1 MNGAWEKIVIS
12 CLEIQKSDEDE
23 VQGDS
28 TPLSIRLRT
37 GCGRGI
43 AIATLIV
50 IVASPSA
57 IHAQSARSSTPP
69 NPAVD
74 LVSRPCKSIPDPK
87 RSKSANKN
95 RSKKPGDETGNSTS
109 ACIEVHSTAI
119 DVQEYLQ
126 AQGREEKWNLSDEH
140 VAEDAW
146 TFSRKLEKDELVRLT
161 KQDAS
166 TEHVSLTSG
175 AAFVRVG
182 TVELDD
188 GFVRVQVTARFEG
201 YGQSADRFAPPKES
215 WPLNSNATLENQL
228 ISILGRH
235 FKNAS

>member
-1 MNGAWEKIVIS
+1 VIS
-12 CLEIQKSDEDE
+12 WLEKEKFYEDE
-23 VQGDS
+23 VQGDL
-28 TPLSIRLRT
+28 TQFSIRLRT

-43 AIATLIV
+43 AIATLIA
-50 IVASPSA
+50 IVASLSA
-57 IHAQSARSSTPP
+57 IHAESAQGPTPP
-69 NPAVD
+69 SPAV
-74 LVSRPCKSIPDPK
+74 VARPCKNIPVDSK

-95 RSKKPGDETGNSTS
+95 RSQKRGDESGNSTS

-146 TFSRKLEKDELVRLT
+146 TFSRKLEKDELVRFT

-228 ISILGRH
+228 ISVLRRR

>member
-1 MNGAWEKIVIS
+1 VKTVIS
-12 CLEIQKSDEDE
+12 WLEKEKFYEDE
-23 VQGDS
+23 VQGG
-28 TPLSIRLRT
+28 LSQFVIRLRT
-37 GCGRGI
+37 GCGRGV
-43 AIATLIV
+43 AIAMLIV
-50 IVASPSA
+50 MVASLSA
-57 IHAQSARSSTPP
+57 IHAESAQGSTPP

-74 LVSRPCKSIPDPK
+74 IASRPCKRTPDSK
-87 RSKSANKN
+87 RSKGANKN
-95 RSKKPGDETGNSTS
+95 RSKKPGDESANSTS
-109 ACIEVHSTAI
+109 QCIEVHSTAI

-146 TFSRKLEKDELVRLT
+146 TFSRKLEKDELVRFT
-161 KQDAS
+161 KQEAS

-235 FKNAS
+235 FRNAS

>member
-1 MNGAWEKIVIS
+1 MHGARVKTVIARLEK
-12 CLEIQKSDEDE
+12 EKFDEDE
-23 VQGDS
+23 VQGS
-28 TPLSIRLRT
+28 SSQFLVRLRT
-37 GCGRGI
+37 GWGRGI
-43 AIATLIV
+43 AIAMLSAV
-50 IVASPSA
+50 VAPLSA
-57 IHAQSARSSTPP
+57 IHAESKRDSTPP

-74 LVSRPCKSIPDPK
+74 TVSRPCKSIPDSK
-87 RSKSANKN
+87 RSKTANKN
-95 RSKKPGDETGNSTS
+95 RSKKNADEAGKSTS

-146 TFSRKLEKDELVRLT
+146 TFSRKLEKDELVHFT

-201 YGQSADRFAPPKES
+201 HGQSADRFAPPKES
-215 WPLNSNATLENQL
+215 WPLSSNATLENQL
-228 ISILGRH
+228 ISVLGRH